1 MKKALTLLMSF
12 VLVLAGGIFL
22 ASCDLFKFNSGDSI
36 KDLANN
42 PNANWSITNY
52 IVHTDYTMEDG
63 VSYNVDGHVFIEG
76 ESVKVEADMINSE
89 TLESEKLYLR
99 DNQVYFSQLDDK
111 WHLSLVDYFHYY
123 NELFPA
129 VVGIGYE
136 SSDVNGEIE
145 YFTLDTNIENL
156 RTAIA
161 NSSSDIET
169 TELESGLL
177 TKSFAVTVFNEDQ
190 PLMYTLTFKD
200 DVLQS
205 MTINDNFGTISIS
218 RTSKE
223 LDLTQLYLYQDLNN
237 NGWKATKI
245 ILNTKLSM
253 SKFKYTVESQEVSAE
268 ALVSYVNDQLSF
280 KLDIT
285 FKTEQ
290 QQATLYLQDNKVYF
304 TESKINYFLNIDD
317 FAQKGEMFL
326 PYLPISLTDME
337 VSLKNFPYSDI
348 SKEIQ
353 IRELDYNNMGATSF
367 VIIEEPNK
375 ITISN
380 ETSIVIISNNKIES
394 FVGKYL
400 DESNRVDSYT
410 IYTGEIVMPD
420 FSDYVEYTI

>member
-52 IVHTDYTMEDG
+52 IVHTNYTMEDG

-76 ESVKVEADMINSE
+76 KSVKAEADMINSE

-129 VVGIGYE
+129 VVGIDYE

-237 NGWKATKI
+237 NNGWKATKI
-245 ILNTKLSM
+245 VLNTQLSM

-268 ALVSYVNDQLSF
+268 TLVSYVNDQLSL

-290 QQATLYLQDNKVYF
+290 QQATIYLQDNKVYF
-304 TESKINYFLNIDD
+304 TESKINYFLSIED

-337 VSLKNFPYSDI
+337 GSLQNFPYIDI

-353 IRELDYNNMGATSF
+353 IREIDYMAMPSF

-375 ITISN
+375 ITISD
-380 ETSIVIISNNKIES
+380 ETSIIIISNNKLES
-394 FVGKYL
+394 LVVKYL
-400 DESNRVDSYT
+400 DESNRVDSHT